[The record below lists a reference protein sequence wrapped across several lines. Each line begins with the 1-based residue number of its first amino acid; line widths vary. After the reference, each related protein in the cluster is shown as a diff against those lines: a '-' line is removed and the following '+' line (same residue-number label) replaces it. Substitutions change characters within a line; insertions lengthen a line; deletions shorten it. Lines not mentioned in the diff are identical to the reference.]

1 MVAYSVLRADAMSH
15 FLDIHFRRNPE
26 LTQQHVLSGLY
37 ARLHRALVQLG
48 SQDIGVSFPE
58 YDDAK
63 PTLGNSLRLH
73 GPAAS
78 LQALEATA
86 WLRGMLDY
94 LKISAIAPAPN
105 GTTHRQV
112 SRVQAKSSPA
122 RLRRRA
128 MRRHHLSAHAAAQ
141 RIPDSAVEHLALP
154 FVMLGSR
161 STGQASFPLFIRHGP
176 LVKSPAHG
184 TFNSYGLSQGATI
197 PWF

>member
-1 MVAYSVLRADAMSH
+1 MSH
-15 FLDIHFRRNPE
+15 YLDIHFRRNPE
-26 LTQQHVLSGLY
+26 LTPQHVLNGLY

-48 SQDIGVSFPE
+48 SQDIGASFPGH
-58 YDDAK
+58 DDAK
-63 PTLGNSLRLH
+63 PTLGSSLRLH

-94 LKISAIAPAPN
+94 LDVSMIAPAPT
-105 GTTHRQV
+105 GTAHRQV

-128 MRRHHLSAHAAAQ
+128 MRRHHLDERAAAQ
-141 RIPDSAVEHLALP
+141 RIPDSAVEHLELP

-176 LVKSPAHG
+176 LVWSPVPG